1 MNRAMTTRY
10 GELQQKI
17 PSIGRVRSL
26 MSAWHDKSEIKNYL
40 DLEDEKRAVDE
51 KMGSNEKLRDDKIKN
66 GENVDEA
73 DYAAACQNL
82 LRKWSYIKIKS
93 LALLKSRDERASSG
107 TLEDAEQRLADV
119 RANSAADKSL
129 ENGTSPTKD
138 QKLDDEQE

>member
-1 MNRAMTTRY
+1 MNRAIRRRY
-10 GELQQKI
+10 GELQQKN

-40 DLEDEKRAVDE
+40 DLEDQKRAVDE

-66 GENVDEA
+66 GENVEEA
-73 DYAAACQNL
+73 DYAAACQKL
-82 LRKWSYIKIKS
+82 LRKWSYIKTKS

-129 ENGTSPTKD
+129 ENGTSPPKD
-138 QKLDDEQE
+138 QKLDDEQK